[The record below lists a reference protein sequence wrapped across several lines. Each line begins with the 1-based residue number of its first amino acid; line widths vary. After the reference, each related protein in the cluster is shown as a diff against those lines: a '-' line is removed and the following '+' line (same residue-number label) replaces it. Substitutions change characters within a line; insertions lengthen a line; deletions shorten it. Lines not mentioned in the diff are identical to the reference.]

1 MKGLNIIY
9 YFESSQNQNDEFRPA
24 KYKIL
29 YAFDTNGMLDI
40 HDTFNS
46 LDDLKSF
53 ALEFVQSRDSDEV
66 RLISVQDY
74 NVGVEGAKDKN
85 SFRQIFSNF
94 GEVVVDPSKTKKKS
108 IFGNLF

>member
-29 YAFDTNGMLDI
+29 YAFDSNGMLEI
-40 HDTFNS
+40 SDTFNS
-46 LDDLKSF
+46 LDDLKTY
-53 ALEFVQSRDSDEV
+53 ALELLQTKDGDEV

-74 NVGVEGAKDKN
+74 NVGVEGAKDRN

-94 GEVVVDPSKTKKKS
+94 GEVVVDPSRSKKKS

>member
-29 YAFDTNGMLDI
+29 YAFDTNGMLEI
-40 HDTFNS
+40 RDTFNS

-53 ALEFVQSRDSDEV
+53 ALELVQSKDGGEV

-74 NVGVEGAKDKN
+74 NVGVEGAKDRN
-85 SFRQIFSNF
+85 SFRQIFSSF
-94 GEVVVDPSKTKKKS
+94 GEVVLDPTKSKKKG